1 MNMETKFE
9 QLEIEN
15 GFTLEYYEA
24 IAYLDWC
31 AQEHTKQ
38 VMNGEEVSE
47 CMEAI
52 LEDLYEMK
60 KEIIDKD
67 YGTIEFTECPMSASN
82 INIEPLIAKRTLDYA
97 IEDVAEW
104 VRNNCDLS
112 ESVPLIFKDNR
123 EQKQLEKY
131 IKEMQEK

>member
-1 MNMETKFE
+1 MEKRFE

-15 GFTLEYYEA
+15 GFTLEFYEA

-38 VMNGEEVSE
+38 VMKGEEASE

-60 KEIIDKD
+60 KEIFENN
-67 YGTIEFTECPMSASN
+67 YGTIEFIECPASASN
-82 INIEPLIAKRTLDYA
+82 ISIEPLIAKRTLDYA
-97 IEDVAEW
+97 IEDLAKW
-104 VRNNCDLS
+104 VMNNCDLS
-112 ESVPLIFKDNR
+112 ESVPLIFKGNK

-131 IKEMQEK
+131 IKEMQER

>member
-31 AQEHTKQ
+31 AQERTKQ
-38 VMNGEEVSE
+38 VMNGEESAE

-60 KEIIDKD
+60 KEIIDKG

-82 INIEPLIAKRTLDYA
+82 INIEPLIYKRKLDYA
-97 IEDVAEW
+97 IKDLAEW

-112 ESVPLIFKDNR
+112 ESVPLIFKSDKA
-123 EQKQLEKY
+123 QKQLEKN
-131 IKEMQEK
+131 IKEMQER

>member
-1 MNMETKFE
+1 MEKRFE

-38 VMNGEEVSE
+38 IMKGEEGAE
-47 CMEAI
+47 CIEAI

-60 KEIIDKD
+60 KEIFENN
-67 YGTIEFTECPMSASN
+67 YGAIEFIECPASASN
-82 INIEPLIAKRTLDYA
+82 INIVPLIAKRMLDYA
-97 IEDVAEW
+97 IEDLAEW
-104 VRNNCDLS
+104 VMNNCDLS

>member
-1 MNMETKFE
+1 MEKRFE

-38 VMNGEEVSE
+38 VMNGEEGSE

-60 KEIIDKD
+60 KEIIDKG
-67 YGTIEFTECPMSASN
+67 YGVVQFFECPASASN
-82 INIEPLIAKRTLDYA
+82 INIEPLIYKRKLDYA

-104 VRNNCDLS
+104 AMRNCDLS
-112 ESVPLIFKDNR
+112 ESVPLIFEENNI
-123 EQKQLEKY
+123 QKQFEKY
-131 IKEMQEK
+131 IKEKQER

>member
-1 MNMETKFE
+1 MEKRFE

-24 IAYLDWC
+24 IEYLHWC
-31 AQEHTKQ
+31 AQERTKQ
-38 VMNGEEVSE
+38 VMNGEEGSE

-60 KEIIDKD
+60 KDIIDKG
-67 YGTIEFTECPMSASN
+67 YGVVQFYECPASASN
-82 INIEPLIAKRTLDYA
+82 INIEPLIYKRKLDYA
-97 IEDVAEW
+97 IEDLAEW
-104 VRNNCDLS
+104 AMNNCDLS

-131 IKEMQEK
+131 IKEMQER

>member
-1 MNMETKFE
+1 MNMEDRFE
-9 QLEIEN
+9 KLEIEN

-31 AQEHTKQ
+31 AQEHAKQ
-38 VMNGEEVSE
+38 VMKGEEGAE

-60 KEIIDKD
+60 KEIVDKG
-67 YGTIEFTECPMSASN
+67 YGIVEFIECPASASN
-82 INIEPLIAKRTLDYA
+82 INIKPLIPKLRLDYA
-97 IEDVAEW
+97 IEDLAEW
-104 VRNNCDLS
+104 VMNNCDLS

-131 IKEMQEK
+131 IKEIQEK

>member
-1 MNMETKFE
+1 MEKRFE

-38 VMNGEEVSE
+38 VMNGEEGSE

-60 KEIIDKD
+60 KEIIDKG
-67 YGTIEFTECPMSASN
+67 YRVVQFFECPASASN
-82 INIEPLIAKRTLDYA
+82 INIEPLIYKRKLDYA

-104 VRNNCDLS
+104 AMRNCDLS
-112 ESVPLIFKDNR
+112 ESVPLIFEENNI
-123 EQKQLEKY
+123 QKQFEKY
-131 IKEMQEK
+131 IKEKQER

>member
-1 MNMETKFE
+1 MEKKFE

-15 GFTLEYYEA
+15 GFSLDYYEA

-60 KEIIDKD
+60 KEIIDKG

-104 VRNNCDLS
+104 AMRNCDLS
-112 ESVPLIFKDNR
+112 ESVPLIFEENNI
-123 EQKQLEKY
+123 QKQFEKY
-131 IKEMQEK
+131 IKEKQEK

>member
-1 MNMETKFE
+1 MEKRFE

-31 AQEHTKQ
+31 AQERTKQ
-38 VMNGEEVSE
+38 VMNGKEGSE

-60 KEIIDKD
+60 KDIIDKG
-67 YGTIEFTECPMSASN
+67 YGVVQFFECPASASN
-82 INIEPLIAKRTLDYA
+82 INIEPLIYKRKLDYA
-97 IEDVAEW
+97 IENVAEW
-104 VRNNCDLS
+104 AMNNCDLS
-112 ESVPLIFKDNR
+112 ESVPLIFEDNNI
-123 EQKQLEKY
+123 QKQFEKY
-131 IKEMQEK
+131 IKEKQER

>member
-1 MNMETKFE
+1 MEKRFE

-15 GFTLEYYEA
+15 GFVLEYYEA
-24 IAYLDWC
+24 TAYLDWC

-38 VMNGEEVSE
+38 VMNGEEGSE

-60 KEIIDKD
+60 QEIVNMG
-67 YGTIEFTECPMSASN
+67 YGVVEFTECPASASN
-82 INIEPLIAKRTLDYA
+82 ISIEPLIPKLRLDYA
-97 IEDVAEW
+97 IKDLAEW

-112 ESVPLIFKDNR
+112 ESVPLIFKGNK
-123 EQKQLEKY
+123 EQEQLEKY
-131 IKEMQEK
+131 IKEKENK

>member
-1 MNMETKFE
+1 MEKIFDK
-9 QLEIEN
+9 LEIEN

-31 AQEHTKQ
+31 AQEHVKQ
-38 VMNGEEVSE
+38 VMNGEEGSG

-60 KEIIDKD
+60 KEIVDKG
-67 YGTIEFTECPMSASN
+67 YGVVEFIECPASASG
-82 INIEPLIAKRTLDYA
+82 ISIQPLIPKLRLDYA
-97 IEDVAEW
+97 IKDLAEW
-104 VRNNCDLS
+104 VVNNCDLS
-112 ESVPLIFKDNR
+112 ESVPLIFKGDK

-131 IKEMQEK
+131 IKEKENK

>member
-1 MNMETKFE
+1 MEKRFE

-24 IAYLDWC
+24 IAYLEWC

-38 VMNGEEVSE
+38 VMKGEEGSGYIEDV
-47 CMEAI
+47 

-60 KEIIDKD
+60 QEIVDKG
-67 YGTIEFTECPMSASN
+67 YGVVEFIECPASASG
-82 INIEPLIAKRTLDYA
+82 INIIPLIPKLRLDRA
-97 IEDVAEW
+97 IEDLAEW
-104 VRNNCDLS
+104 VMNNCDLS
-112 ESVPLIFKDNR
+112 ESVPLIFKGDK

-131 IKEMQEK
+131 IKEKENK

>member
-1 MNMETKFE
+1 MEKKFE

-60 KEIIDKD
+60 KEIVDKG
-67 YGTIEFTECPMSASN
+67 YGVVQFYECPMSASN
-82 INIEPLIAKRTLDYA
+82 INIEPLIYKRKLDYA
-97 IEDVAEW
+97 IENVAEW
-104 VRNNCDLS
+104 AMNNCDLS
-112 ESVPLIFKDNR
+112 ESVPLIFEENNI
-123 EQKQLEKY
+123 QKQFEKY
-131 IKEMQEK
+131 IKEKQER

>member
-1 MNMETKFE
+1 MEKKFE

-24 IAYLDWC
+24 IVYLDWC
-31 AQEHTKQ
+31 AQERTKQ
-38 VMNGEEVSE
+38 VMNGVEGSE
-47 CMEAI
+47 CMDAI

-60 KEIIDKD
+60 KEIIDKG
-67 YGTIEFTECPMSASN
+67 YGVVEFTECPMSASN
-82 INIEPLIAKRTLDYA
+82 SNIEPLVAKRTLDSA
-97 IEDVAEW
+97 IEDLAEW

-123 EQKQLEKY
+123 EQEQLEKY
-131 IKEMQEK
+131 IKEMQER

>member
-1 MNMETKFE
+1 METKFE

-38 VMNGEEVSE
+38 VMNGKEVSE

-60 KEIIDKD
+60 KEIIDKG
-67 YGTIEFTECPMSASN
+67 YGTIEFIECPMSASN
-82 INIEPLIAKRTLDYA
+82 INIEPLIPKRTLDYV
-97 IEDVAEW
+97 IEDLAEW
-104 VRNNCDLS
+104 AMNNCDLS
-112 ESVPLIFKDNR
+112 ESVPLIFEENNI
-123 EQKQLEKY
+123 QKQFEKY
-131 IKEMQEK
+131 IKEKQEK

>member
-1 MNMETKFE
+1 MEKRFE

-38 VMNGEEVSE
+38 VMNGEVGSE

-60 KEIIDKD
+60 QEIVNMG
-67 YGTIEFTECPMSASN
+67 YGVVEFTECPASASN
-82 INIEPLIAKRTLDYA
+82 ISIEPLIPKLRLDYA
-97 IEDVAEW
+97 IKDLAEW

-112 ESVPLIFKDNR
+112 ESVPLIFKGNK
-123 EQKQLEKY
+123 EQEQLEKY
-131 IKEMQEK
+131 IKEKENK

>member
-1 MNMETKFE
+1 MEKIFE
-9 QLEIEN
+9 KLEIEN

-38 VMNGEEVSE
+38 VMNGEEGSE

-60 KEIIDKD
+60 QKIVDKG
-67 YGTIEFTECPMSASN
+67 YGVVEFIECPASASG
-82 INIEPLIAKRTLDYA
+82 INIQPFIPKLRLDLA
-97 IEDVAEW
+97 IEDLAEW
-104 VRNNCDLS
+104 VMNNCDLS
-112 ESVPLIFKDNR
+112 ESVPLIFKGNK
-123 EQKQLEKY
+123 EQEQLEKY
-131 IKEMQEK
+131 IKEKENK